1 MNTQNLTGDCLD
13 VMRQMP
19 DKSVDL
25 VFCSPPYEDA
35 RTYGIGFKL
44 KGQEWVD
51 WCIPRFM
58 ECLRVSRGLVA
69 WVVEGKTRQ
78 FAWSATPALLMADLH
93 RQGVKLRKPPAFCR
107 VGIPGS
113 GGPDWLRNDYEFIVC
128 AASGKLPWSDNVA
141 MGHTPKYDAGG
152 DPSNRT
158 ASGDRVNK
166 FGSMS
171 SRGADGRRKM
181 AGGRSAKVAEAM
193 LNGLPAGAKF
203 HTKNNGSEMRVQVYI
218 PPEKANPG
226 NLIRCQVGGGLLGS
240 SLAHENEAPFPEKL
254 AEFFVRSFCPPGG
267 TVLDCFGGSGT
278 TAAVAVRHGRN
289 ALSIDVRE
297 SQTELT
303 GRRLLEVAA

>member
-58 ECLRVSRGLVA
+58 ECLRISKGLVA
-69 WVVEGKTRQ
+69 WVVNGRQ
-78 FAWSATPALLMADLH
+78 SAYRWTATPAMLMVDLH
-93 RQGVKLRKPPAFCR
+93 RAGVCLRRPKIFSR
-107 VGIPGS
+107 RGIPGS
-113 GGPDWLRNDYEFIVC
+113 GGPDDLANCYEWIVC
-128 AASGKLPWSDNVA
+128 ATGVAGRLPWSDNLA
-141 MGHTPKYDAGG
+141 MGKPWKHPPGGTLSYRMVDGERVNVYTMRRTSGYKEGDTAMRMKGLTPKD
-152 DPSNRT
+152 
-158 ASGDRVNK
+158 
-166 FGSMS
+166 
-171 SRGADGRRKM
+171 
-181 AGGRSAKVAEAM
+181 
-193 LNGLPAGAKF
+193 
-203 HTKNNGSEMRVQVYI
+203 
-218 PPEKANPG
+218 KANPG
-226 NLIRCQVGGGLLGS
+226 DVIDCGSVGGGHMGS
-240 SLAHENEAPFPEKL
+240 RLCHENEAPFPEKL

-289 ALSIDVRE
+289 AISIDVRE